1 MKILFLISSL
11 LIAQSGFCQRTHFH
25 GPETSY
31 KQTGSDKKAL
41 TVVNRRN
48 HYPSALDLKNANS
61 IREKKINEQDI
72 ILPRATNPGEVN
84 PLLSN
89 EHETLVRQ
97 LKLIK
102 VKEDNN
108 NLSGIVQNY
117 LEASKSLERLGD
129 YKSALEFQKKA
140 LWAYS
145 SVTTAENSRILPAF
159 FSKFQYLKEEE
170 MIASQ
175 RNEIIQQKKVQS
187 LEGGILALLI
197 IFIIFGIITYRARTR
212 RNLLLETKN
221 EENELLLK
229 EIHHRVKNN
238 LEVVSSLLA
247 LQSARSDDLNT
258 RNAMKESQNRVRA
271 IGMVHQKLYQGE
283 NSETI
288 EMRDYFLDLGE
299 NILDSFGA
307 VGKVKLALP
316 MERLELNLE
325 TAVPLGL
332 IVNELI
338 LNILKYAF
346 PPGQIGNIWIRL
358 EKRINDILHLEVS
371 DDGIGKSGHT
381 KGTGF
386 GSQLISLLTRQLGG
400 MMHEESKDGTRIY
413 FDFKM
418 NKMSQKSICKV

>member
-1 MKILFLISSL
+1 
-11 LIAQSGFCQRTHFH
+11 
-25 GPETSY
+25 
-31 KQTGSDKKAL
+31 
-41 TVVNRRN
+41 
-48 HYPSALDLKNANS
+48 
-61 IREKKINEQDI
+61 
-72 ILPRATNPGEVN
+72 
-84 PLLSN
+84 
-89 EHETLVRQ
+89 
-97 LKLIK
+97 
-102 VKEDNN
+102 
-108 NLSGIVQNY
+108 
-117 LEASKSLERLGD
+117 
-129 YKSALEFQKKA
+129 
-140 LWAYS
+140 
-145 SVTTAENSRILPAF
+145 
-159 FSKFQYLKEEE
+159 
-170 MIASQ
+170 
-175 RNEIIQQKKVQS
+175 
-187 LEGGILALLI
+187 
-197 IFIIFGIITYRARTR
+197 
-212 RNLLLETKN
+212 LLETKN

-247 LQSARSDDLNT
+247 LQSAGADDINT

-288 EMRDYFLDLGE
+288 EMRDYFLNLGE
-299 NILDSFGA
+299 NILDTFGA

-346 PPGQIGNIWIRL
+346 PPGQIGNIWIKL

-381 KGTGF
+381 DGTGF

-400 MMHEESKDGTRIY
+400 IMQEESTDGTRIY

-418 NKMSQKSICKV
+418 NKMGQKSICKV